1 MGLFDFVRTAL
12 TDDEFRDALF
22 DAVAAKK
29 VRAVRRLWRDQ
40 PERVRALFES
50 WVTLPPAVRDDPAR
64 RKWWAEGV
72 IGVASCASQE
82 GDPTLLAR
90 LQGPPEHNVVSRWD
104 LALRGART
112 AVDDGDFEDVITTL
126 QSLLIDV
133 KGMTGSA
140 VDACLPKTYGLLG
153 EAYYGRREL
162 DKAGACAWLAAEAS
176 RAANDQAGLET
187 YAANLAEIEAAMAEA
202 AFKTPHNIPPQAV
215 AFHQRAREA
224 GVAGQYDR
232 VIDLCT
238 AAAVLAPHWPYPYYD
253 RALSCLLQGDTQ
265 TALRDYARALDLS
278 PLGFFLATTALHTL
292 RREGANDLPKGTW
305 LRYLSLVDTPPGTE
319 RRDAVRRF
327 ITHAPRFAPGWLQ
340 QSRLELCPSRR
351 VAAIEQGFAAD
362 PDTET
367 AAGLHIA
374 KAMSLLRSE
383 REVALR
389 ILRQLVDTSGAG
401 AVSVQLARGLVALAQ
416 AHMTD
421 PGEGSLDSPAFP
433 AIEPDSR

>member
-1 MGLFDFVRTAL
+1 MGLFDFARTTL
-12 TDDEFRDALF
+12 TDEELRDALF
-22 DAVAAKK
+22 DAAAAKRA
-29 VRAVRRLWRDQ
+29 RAVKRLWRAQ
-40 PERVRALFES
+40 PERVRALFQS
-50 WVTLPPAVRDDPAR
+50 WVKLPQAVRDDPAR
-64 RKWWAEGV
+64 MKWWAEGV
-72 IGVASCASQE
+72 IGVASCASEE

-90 LQGPPEHNVVSRWD
+90 LQGPPEHNIVSRWEV
-104 LALRGART
+104 ALLDAR
-112 AVDDGDFEDVITTL
+112 AGVDAGTCEGVITRL
-126 QSLLIDV
+126 QALLVDV
-133 KGMTGSA
+133 TGMTGSA
-140 VDACLPKTYGLLG
+140 VDDYLPKTYGLLG

-162 DKAGACAWLAAEAS
+162 DKAGACTLLAAEAS
-176 RAANDQAGLET
+176 RAANDQAGLEA
-187 YAANLAEIEAAMAEA
+187 YSVNLARIEAAMAEA
-202 AFKTPHNIPPQAV
+202 AFRTPHNVPPQAV

-232 VIDLCT
+232 AIDLCT
-238 AAAVLAPHWPYPYYD
+238 AAAVLTPHWPYPYYD
-253 RALSCLLQGDTQ
+253 RAFSCLLQGDTQ
-265 TALRDYARALDLS
+265 MAIRDYARTLDLS
-278 PLGFFLATTALHTL
+278 PIGFFLAATALHTL
-292 RREGANDLPKGTW
+292 RREDANDLPKGTW

-327 ITHAPRFAPGWLQ
+327 ITHTPRFAPGWLQ

-389 ILRQLVDTSGAG
+389 ILRQLVDTPGAG
-401 AVSVQLARGLVALAQ
+401 VVSVQLARGLVALAQ

-421 PGEGSLDSPAFP
+421 P
-433 AIEPDSR
+433 